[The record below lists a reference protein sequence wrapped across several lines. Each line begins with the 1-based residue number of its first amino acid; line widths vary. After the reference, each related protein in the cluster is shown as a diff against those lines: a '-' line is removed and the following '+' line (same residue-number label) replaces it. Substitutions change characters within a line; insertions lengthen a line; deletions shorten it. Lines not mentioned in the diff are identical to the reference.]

1 MILYRCNICQDSKI
15 MNYIW
20 LAFITGLTT
29 GGISCFAV
37 QGGLLASVSK
47 KWQDTAA
54 FLVSKTVA
62 YTILGVIMG
71 FLGSFFV
78 LSPNVLGFMQIL
90 AGLFMIATAGSL
102 ANIHPFFRHF
112 VITPPKWAMRLA
124 RNSTKAQDFFAPA
137 FLGFSTVLIP
147 CGITQAMMAL
157 AVSTANPLYGAGIML
172 AFTLGTAP
180 VFFGMGVAFTK
191 LLQNKSFVYIAS
203 FAILLLGINA
213 INSGQVLRGS
223 VHTLQNYYK
232 VIFSNNAVAKVGN
245 EVQIDVTSRGYK
257 ADINTLKLGVP
268 VKLTLNSKNVTS
280 CARSFLIPSLGISKI
295 LPQNGESTI
304 EFTPTKLGNLTYT
317 CSMGMYTGQFT
328 VVN

>member
-1 MILYRCNICQDSKI
+1 

-20 LAFITGLTT
+20 VAFITGLTT

-47 KWQDTAA
+47 RWQDTVA
-54 FLVSKTVA
+54 FLMSKTLA

-78 LSPNVLGFMQIL
+78 LSPKVLGFMQIM
-90 AGLFMIATAGSL
+90 AGLFMISSAGAL

-112 VITPPKWAMRLA
+112 VITPPKWAMRIA
-124 RNSTKAQDFFAPA
+124 RNSTKAQEFFAPA
-137 FLGFSTVLIP
+137 ILGLTTVLIP
-147 CGITQAMMAL
+147 CGVTQAMMAL
-157 AVSTANPLYGAGIML
+157 AISTANPLYGAGIML

-203 FAILLLGINA
+203 IAILLLGINA
-213 INSGQVLRGS
+213 INSGQVLIGS
-223 VHTLQNYYK
+223 AHTLQNYYK
-232 VIFSNNAVAKVGN
+232 VIFNDNAISKVGN
-245 EVQIDVTSRGYK
+245 EVQIDVTNRGYK
-257 ADINTLKLGVP
+257 ANINTLKLGVP

-280 CARSFLIPSLGISKI
+280 CARAFVIPSLGINKV
-295 LPQNGESTI
+295 LPQNGETVI
-304 EFTPTKLGNLTYT
+304 EFTPKKLGNLTYT